1 MTETSEPTPD
11 AEPTP
16 APTRRAVSGLLA
28 LALIGAGVVGGAA
41 VTHVVW
47 QPRSANAPAT
57 ASPGFVNQLPA
68 GGSAA
73 VAAKVNDAIV
83 DINTTLA
90 YGRAQA
96 AGTGMVVTSTGEVL
110 TNNHVIAGATSIR
123 VTDVGNGKTYRA
135 TVVGY
140 DRSEDVAVLQ
150 LANATGLTTI
160 TAAGSPVQVGASVVG
175 VGNAGG
181 TGGTPS
187 YAGGVVVALNR
198 QITATDD
205 GDGTSEQLTGL
216 IETDA
221 GIVAGDSGGPLVD
234 EQGQVVGMDT
244 AASAGYRFNQTAD
257 AYAIPIAAAMQVAD
271 DIEAGQASSTVHI
284 GPTAM
289 LGVEVQ
295 TASAYTATGSGAVIA
310 GVLDNGPAK
319 AAGLAAGD
327 VIIGLGGQPVHSP
340 NDLSRIIVGETPGTT
355 VTVQYVDR
363 EGATRTAQVRLA
375 TGAAQ

>member
-1 MTETSEPTPD
+1 
-11 AEPTP
+11 
-16 APTRRAVSGLLA
+16 
-28 LALIGAGVVGGAA
+28 
-41 VTHVVW
+41 
-47 QPRSANAPAT
+47 
-57 ASPGFVNQLPA
+57 
-68 GGSAA
+68 
-73 VAAKVNDAIV
+73 
-83 DINTTLA
+83 
-90 YGRAQA
+90 
-96 AGTGMVVTSTGEVL
+96 
-110 TNNHVIAGATSIR
+110 
-123 VTDVGNGKTYRA
+123 
-135 TVVGY
+135 
-140 DRSEDVAVLQ
+140 
-150 LANATGLTTI
+150 
-160 TAAGSPVQVGASVVG
+160 
-175 VGNAGG
+175 
-181 TGGTPS
+181 
-187 YAGGVVVALNR
+187 
-198 QITATDD
+198 
-205 GDGTSEQLTGL
+205 
-216 IETDA
+216 
-221 GIVAGDSGGPLVD
+221 
-234 EQGQVVGMDT
+234 MDT

-340 NDLSRIIVGETPGTT
+340 NDVSRIIVGETPGTT